1 MSGVNRE
8 PAGRVKPYRGVRG
21 IGMKTAAVLLLAVL
35 ATGIPAG
42 AGAAGLKGTVNGGGD
57 DPRLSYPDPR
67 LSYPDPRLQYSDPRL
82 QYSDPRLQYADPRQP
97 KPDPRQ
103 QPNVFPRSLPVVVIT
118 QPVYIAAPPSCV
130 VPGYWAY
137 AWVPQSYAS
146 SVFVPGYYNSDALWV
161 DGHYESRTYTSG
173 YYQPYWVP
181 ERAC

>member
-1 MSGVNRE
+1 
-8 PAGRVKPYRGVRG
+8 
-21 IGMKTAAVLLLAVL
+21 MKTAAVLLLAVL

-82 QYSDPRLQYADPRQP
+82 QYSDPRLQYSDPRQP

-103 QPNVFPRSLPVVVIT
+103 QPTVFPRSLPVVVIT

-137 AWVPQSYAS
+137 AWVPQSYAF

>member
-42 AGAAGLKGTVNGGGD
+42 AGAAGLKGTVNDGND
-57 DPRLSYPDPR
+57 DPRLSYPDPK

-82 QYSDPRLQYADPRQP
+82 QYSDPRQP

-118 QPVYIAAPPSCV
+118 QPVYIAAPPS
-130 VPGYWAY
+130 
-137 AWVPQSYAS
+137 
-146 SVFVPGYYNSDALWV
+146 
-161 DGHYESRTYTSG
+161 
-173 YYQPYWVP
+173 
-181 ERAC
+181 